1 MGLKGELKSDANDI
15 SSNGIWACEGLSS
28 NVPAGNGILIHFE
41 TGRMSFKSMQL
52 FADSTMKTLY
62 LRIHRNGSWDV
73 WKSISL
79 V

>member
-1 MGLKGELKSDANDI
+1 MGLKGELKDDANDI

-28 NVPAGNGILIHFE
+28 NVPEGNGIFIHFE
-41 TGRMSFKSMQL
+41 TGRISFKSMQL
-52 FADSTMKTLY
+52 FAGSTMETLY
-62 LRIHRNGSWDV
+62 LRIQRNGSWSV

>member
-1 MGLKGELKSDANDI
+1 MGLKGEFKGDANDI

-41 TGRMSFKSMQL
+41 TGRTTFKSMQL
-52 FADSTMKTLY
+52 FADSTMNTLY
-62 LRIHRNGSWDV
+62 LRMHRSGSWKD
-73 WKSISL
+73 WKSIPL

>member
-1 MGLKGELKSDANDI
+1 MGLKRELKSDANDI

-52 FADSTMKTLY
+52 FADSTMDTLY
-62 LRIHRNGSWDV
+62 LRIHRNGSWNI
-73 WKSISL
+73 WKSILL